1 MKQTRHP
8 RLHLAGLISGLAAFA
23 VVTSAQFASA
33 SAAQSPAAQFPAA
46 QFPAAQSPAAPVPK
60 TRCAWTADQLPR
72 TPDAVEAW
80 YRGCERPTLARTP
93 DVVEAWTC

>member
-8 RLHLAGLISGLAAFA
+8 RLNLAGLISGLAALA

-33 SAAQSPAAQFPAA
+33 SAAQSPAAQS
-46 QFPAAQSPAAPVPK
+46 PAAQSPAAPVPK

>member
-8 RLHLAGLISGLAAFA
+8 RLNLAGLISGLAALA

-33 SAAQSPAAQFPAA
+33 SAAQSPAAQSPAA
-46 QFPAAQSPAAPVPK
+46 QSPAAQSPAAPVPK